1 VERAGGPEWAPS
13 GPSRDMTDIATFI
26 RQIAESLLPGA
37 DPGQFLFAMALT
49 TARIAAVLHVLPPLG
64 SRLLPASARLVLALV
79 LAYGMLGPFT
89 AGEMPP
95 VPLAVLLLLKETVLG
110 FVLGVLAS
118 LPFHFMQQAGYLVDA
133 GRGGAMSRLLSQTGD
148 ESATPFAN
156 LFFFVTVLFFFS
168 TPAGAA
174 FWQALDASFRAFPPL
189 PASSTLPAAEP
200 MLLVTVAA
208 VGKIFL
214 LSIMLALPVLLLV
227 LVVDVLTGVVGR
239 FSPLAGGYFVSM
251 PLRTAAGIGGGAL
264 ALTFMTPVIESAL
277 SAALVAMDR
286 IF

>member
-214 LSIMLALPVLLLV
+214 L
-227 LVVDVLTGVVGR
+227 VVDVLTGVVGR